1 MKFSNFRKNKN
12 RYEIEGICD
21 FCKKDFSGSI
31 IISTNLHNRLK
42 IFNRPKSKGAVFL
55 WNTPG
60 PTEKDIEDY
69 LAGKDL
75 IKIKYIAK
83 ILTRLKKEA
92 IIRFGFPKLMM
103 ACPNC
108 FRKEE
113 Y

>member
-1 MKFSNFRKNKN
+1 MKFLNFRKNKN
-12 RYEIEGICD
+12 KCEIDGICD
-21 FCKKDFSGSI
+21 FCKKDFFGPI
-31 IISTNLHNRLK
+31 IISTNLYTRLN

-83 ILTRLKKEA
+83 VLTRLRKKVS
-92 IIRFGFPKLMM
+92 IRFGFPKLML
-103 ACPNC
+103 ACEHC
-108 FRKEE
+108 FRKEG
-113 Y
+113 